1 MYYRIILYPLF
12 VTTLFATFLYMNKTA
27 ITKTLFTIWPSLDD
41 YETMLAERVHNHA
54 LCSCNTP
61 LLTNRIID
69 KIIELN
75 VKQQTIHNLALRL
88 NRVIEKLPAD
98 TQAIL
103 RSYYRSYGIATNIP
117 VQAKQLGIAERTFY
131 RHLDRANEYLARHLT
146 NIGINFFTWQD
157 LLHEHQWIK
166 ATFMRQCPPNPQR
179 KTVRQKELNH

>member
-12 VTTLFATFLYMNKTA
+12 ATTLFATFLYMNKTA

-117 VQAKQLGIAERTFY
+117 V
-131 RHLDRANEYLARHLT
+131 
-146 NIGINFFTWQD
+146 
-157 LLHEHQWIK
+157 
-166 ATFMRQCPPNPQR
+166 
-179 KTVRQKELNH
+179 